1 MAKQRRSMSR
11 DERASLKTAATILG
25 LPLRTVQH
33 LAARGEIAGAAKFG
47 RRWTFD
53 VDKLRRLIK
62 ERERQTW
69 LNARH
74 RPDAFGGGTPFGGKQ
89 WFAGDAN
96 NGRLTQMIQ
105 KSQKRVAALAKNEH

>member
-1 MAKQRRSMSR
+1 MPPRTNDR
-11 DERASLKTAATILG
+11 DERASVKTAASMLG

-53 VDKLRRLIK
+53 VEKLKRQIR

-74 RPDAFGGGTPFGGKQ
+74 RPDATGGRAPFGVGPR
-89 WFAGDAN
+89 FAGETSDGRFTQVTRRLRARATKPAR
-96 NGRLTQMIQ
+96 NG
-105 KSQKRVAALAKNEH
+105 

>member
-1 MAKQRRSMSR
+1 MSHRTNNR
-11 DERASLKTAATILG
+11 DERASVKTAATMLG

-53 VDKLRRLIK
+53 VEKLRRLIK

-69 LNARH
+69 LNAKR
-74 RPDAFGGGTPFGGKQ
+74 RPDVSGGGTPFGAKP
-89 WFAGDAN
+89 WFAGSESS
-96 NGRLTQMIQ
+96 GRLRQMIR
-105 KSQKRVAALAKNEH
+105 KSQKRVATLAKSER